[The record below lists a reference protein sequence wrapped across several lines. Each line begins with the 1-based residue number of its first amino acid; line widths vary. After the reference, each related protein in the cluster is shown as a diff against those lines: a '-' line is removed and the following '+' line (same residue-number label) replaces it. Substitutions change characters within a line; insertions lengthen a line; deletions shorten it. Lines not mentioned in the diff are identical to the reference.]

1 MKTAPQ
7 NMTAFHSKNPKPIQP
22 PSGGNL
28 NTTKT
33 MKTKQLEEAVTKAGN
48 FFQEQYIDYMNSYLT
63 IAKFA
68 LDKNLTQKQARQQI
82 EIGRK
87 IHHQRTS
94 K

>member
-1 MKTAPQ
+1 
-7 NMTAFHSKNPKPIQP
+7 
-22 PSGGNL
+22 
-28 NTTKT
+28 
-33 MKTKQLEEAVTKAGN
+33 MKTKQLEEAVTNAGN

-68 LDKNLTQKQARQQI
+68 LDKNLTEKQARQQI

-94 K
+94 KNCYSAPSGHQPTMKAQPTRK